1 MKYIEVFF
9 IKVVLY
15 LLLNVFEKMS
25 AKKDQNPKL
34 RIKLKS
40 YDVRMLESAVGK
52 VISLLIKSGAQVK
65 GPIPLPK
72 KRKVYTVLRSNFK
85 FKSSREQFER
95 ISYTRIIDVTEMG
108 AKTVEYLQNL
118 SIPVGILVDVKMF

>member
-1 MKYIEVFF
+1 
-9 IKVVLY
+9 
-15 LLLNVFEKMS
+15 MS
-25 AKKDQNPKL
+25 AAKKNETNPKL

-40 YDVRMLESAVGK
+40 YDIRMLESSVGK
-52 VISLLIKSGAQVK
+52 VISLLMKSGAEVK

-85 FKSSREQFER
+85 FKKSREQFER
-95 ISYTRIIDVTEMG
+95 IAYSRMIDVVETG

-118 SIPVGILVDVKMF
+118 SVPVGISVEIKVF